1 MMAEAEGTGTR
12 RAGGSPFDIYAV
24 RFVLLAAAYW
34 ATGFIGLRWSIVPG
48 AGTALWPAAGVAF
61 AGLMIGGLRL
71 WPAIVV
77 GRLLIAVTVGSPQPI
92 WADLTFA
99 VGTMLGALVPAWL
112 FTRYRLFDPALRRM
126 RDVAWIAFGAS
137 AGGATISASFGAAAL
152 LAAGTDP
159 SRLFEVWR
167 NWWFGFGVG
176 VIVVAPL
183 ILSWWY
189 RRGEGLAAR
198 SWLHLALALATVA
211 ALAGLVFLWGGSQML
226 RVWHILPA
234 FVWVAIAFQVRG
246 VTVALAITSVAAV
259 WAAVAGGGP
268 MALPEFGVAQQLLL
282 TQEFMA
288 ISAVTMLFLAAAVD
302 ERRDLESQA
311 RLAAIVSSSP
321 DAMIS
326 YAPSGRI
333 RSWNRGA
340 ETLFGYSAEEA
351 LAADYRL
358 LVPGDAAEG
367 QGAAFE
373 RALAGEPVQFEAVRL
388 AKGARPVAVAITA
401 SQMLARDGSVL
412 GVAAVMRDISERKR
426 AETYQRLLVNELNH
440 RVKNTLAIVQA
451 IAHQSFS
458 AGRDMEEAKAAFEGR
473 LTALSAAHDVL
484 TRESW
489 ESASMLRIVEDALAP
504 YQGATRRFRVDGED
518 LRLPPKT
525 AVSLALAIHELAT
538 NAVKYGALSTDEGC
552 VDVCWRAADSRLRFE
567 WREEGGPPVA
577 APSRRGF
584 GTRLIERS
592 LAAEFEGEVKIEFAR
607 EGVVCTIDAPL
618 PEVVR

>member
-1 MMAEAEGTGTR
+1 MT
-12 RAGGSPFDIYAV
+12 AV
-24 RFVLLAAAYW
+24 
-34 ATGFIGLRWSIVPG
+34 
-48 AGTALWPAAGVAF
+48 
-61 AGLMIGGLRL
+61 GGLRL
-71 WPAIVV
+71 WPAIVA
-77 GRLLIAVTVGSPQPI
+77 GRLLIAYTVGSPQPI
-92 WADLTFA
+92 WADVAFA

-112 FTRYRLFDPALRRM
+112 FARYRLFDPALRRM
-126 RDVAWIAFGAS
+126 RDVMWLAFGAS
-137 AGGATISASFGAAAL
+137 AGGAAISASFGAAAL
-152 LAAGTDP
+152 WLAGTNPD
-159 SRLFEVWR
+159 RLLNVWR

-176 VIVVAPL
+176 VVVVAPL

-189 RRGEGLAAR
+189 RRGEGLRAR
-198 SWLHLALALATVA
+198 SWLHLAVALATVA
-211 ALAGLVFLWGGSQML
+211 LLSGLVFLWGDSPML

-246 VTVALAITSVAAV
+246 VTLALAIASVAAV
-259 WAAVAGGGP
+259 WAAIVGGGP
-268 MALPEFGVAQQLLL
+268 MALHELDVAGQLLL

-302 ERRDLESQA
+302 ERRDLEGQA

-326 YAPSGRI
+326 YSTSGRI

-340 ETLFGYSAEEA
+340 EALFGYSEAEA

-358 LVPGDAAEG
+358 LIP
-367 QGAAFE
+367 QGAGEGHGASFD
-373 RALAGEPVQFEAVRL
+373 RALAGEAVQFDTVRV
-388 AKGARPVAVAITA
+388 AKDGRQIAVAITA
-401 SQMLARDGSVL
+401 SRMLARDGSVL
-412 GVAAVMRDISERKR
+412 GVAAVMRDVSERKR

-458 AGRDMEEAKAAFEGR
+458 GGRDVEEAKAAFEGR

-504 YQGATRRFRVDGED
+504 YRGEAGRFRIEGED

-538 NAVKYGALSTDEGC
+538 NAVKYGALS
-552 VDVCWRAADSRLRFE
+552 VDGGFVEIRWRVEPTAGERGGRMHFE
-567 WREEGGPPVA
+567 WREQSGPPVA
-577 APSRRGF
+577 VPSRRGF

-592 LAAEFEGEVKIEFAR
+592 LAAEFEGEVAIDFR
-607 EGVVCTIDAPL
+607 PEGVVCTVDAPL
-618 PEVVR
+618 PDVAR

>member
-1 MMAEAEGTGTR
+1 MIPRNERPGTR
-12 RAGGSPFDIYAV
+12 SGLRSALNHYAV
-24 RFVLLAAAYW
+24 RLALLALAYW
-34 ATGFIGLRWSIVPG
+34 ATGFLGLRWSIVPG

-61 AGLMIGGLRL
+61 AGLVIGGLRL
-71 WPAIVV
+71 WPAIVA
-77 GRLLIAVTVGSPQPI
+77 GRLLIAYTVDSPQPV
-92 WADLTFA
+92 WADFTFS

-112 FTRYRLFDPALRRM
+112 FARYRLFDPALRRM
-126 RDVAWIAFGAS
+126 RDVIWLAFGAG
-137 AGGATISASFGAAAL
+137 AGGAAISASFGTAAL
-152 LAAGTDP
+152 WLAGTDAE
-159 SRLFEVWR
+159 RLPNVWR
-167 NWWFGFGVG
+167 NWWFGFAVG
-176 VIVVAPL
+176 VVVVAPL

-189 RRGEGLAAR
+189 RRAEGLRAR
-198 SWLHLALALATVA
+198 SWLHLAVALATVA
-211 ALAGLVFLWGGSQML
+211 FLASLVFLWGESPML

-246 VTVALAITSVAAV
+246 VTIALAIASVAAV
-259 WAAVAGGGP
+259 WAAIVGSGP
-268 MALPEFGVAQQLLL
+268 MALDELNVAGQLLL

-311 RLAAIVSSSP
+311 RLAAIVSSSA

-326 YAPSGRI
+326 YSRNGRI
-333 RSWNRGA
+333 RSWNSGA
-340 ETLFGYSAEEA
+340 EALFGYSEEEA

-358 LVPGDAAEG
+358 LVPEDAGEG
-367 QGAAFE
+367 QGASFE
-373 RALAGEPVQFEAVRL
+373 RALAGEAVQFDTIRIG
-388 AKGARPVAVAITA
+388 KGGRRIAVAITA
-401 SQMLARDGSVL
+401 SRMLARDGSVL
-412 GVAAVMRDISERKR
+412 GVAAVMRDVSERKR

-458 AGRDMEEAKAAFEGR
+458 GGRDAGEAKAAFEGR

-504 YQGATRRFRVDGED
+504 YAGEPGRFRLSGED

-538 NAVKYGALSTDEGC
+538 NAVKYGALSLDGGFVAIEWT
-552 VDVCWRAADSRLRFE
+552 AAAGRLHFR
-567 WREEGGPPVA
+567 WREQGGPPVA
-577 APSRRGF
+577 APTRRGF

-592 LAAEFEGEVKIEFAR
+592 LAAEFDGEVRIEFR
-607 EGVVCTIDAPL
+607 PEGVVCTVDAPL
-618 PEVVR
+618 PEVAR

>member
-1 MMAEAEGTGTR
+1 LSGPRSA
-12 RAGGSPFDIYAV
+12 FDHYAV
-24 RFVLLAAAYW
+24 RFVLLVLAYW
-34 ATGFIGLRWSIVPG
+34 ATGFLGLRWSIVPG

-61 AGLMIGGLRL
+61 AGLLIGGLRL
-71 WPAIVV
+71 WPAIVA
-77 GRLLIAVTVGSPQPI
+77 GRLLIAWTVGSPQPV
-92 WADLTFA
+92 WADLCFA
-99 VGTMLGALVPAWL
+99 FGTMLGALFPAWL
-112 FTRYRLFDPALRRM
+112 FVRYRLLDPTMRRM
-126 RDVAWIAFGAS
+126 RDVACVALGAG
-137 AGGATISASFGAAAL
+137 AGGATISATIGAAAL
-152 LAAGTDP
+152 WLAGTEPD
-159 SRLFEVWR
+159 RLFAAWR

-176 VIVVAPL
+176 VVVVAPL
-183 ILSWWY
+183 ILSWWH
-189 RRGEGLAAR
+189 RRGDGLHLR
-198 SWLHLALALATVA
+198 SWLHLFAALATA
-211 ALAGLVFLWGGSQML
+211 ALLSGLVFIWGESQML

-246 VTVALAITSVAAV
+246 VTLALAITSVAAV
-259 WAAVAGGGP
+259 WAAITGGGP
-268 MALPEFGVAQQLLL
+268 MALAELSVAQQLLL
-282 TQEFMA
+282 TQEFIA
-288 ISAVTMLFLAAAVD
+288 ITAVTMLFLAAAVD

-326 YAPSGRI
+326 YSRSGRI

-340 ETLFGYSAEEA
+340 EALFGYSEEEA

-358 LVPGDAAEG
+358 LVPEDAGEG
-367 QGAAFE
+367 QGASFE
-373 RALAGEPVQFEAVRL
+373 RALAGEAVQFDTVRL
-388 AKGARPVAVAITA
+388 AKGGRRIEVAITA
-401 SQMLARDGSVL
+401 SRMLARDGSVL
-412 GVAAVMRDISERKR
+412 GVAGVMRDVSERKR

-504 YQGATRRFRVDGED
+504 YRGGAGRFRIAGED

-538 NAVKYGALSTDEGC
+538 NAVKYGALS
-552 VDVCWRAADSRLRFE
+552 VDGGFVEVE
-567 WREEGGPPVA
+567 WRVTPTAGERGGRLHFQWREQGGPPVE

-592 LAAEFEGEVKIEFAR
+592 LAAEFEGEVGIEFR
-607 EGVVCTIDAPL
+607 PEGVVCTVDAPL
-618 PEVVR
+618 PDVPR

>member
-1 MMAEAEGTGTR
+1 MTLGSETEAKRSGAR
-12 RAGGSPFDIYAV
+12 RALDSYAL
-24 RFVLLAAAYW
+24 RLLLLAGAYW
-34 ATGFIGLRWSIVPG
+34 ATGWLGLLWSIVPG

-61 AGLMIGGLRL
+61 AGLIVGGLRL
-71 WPAIVV
+71 WPAIVA
-77 GRLLIAVTVGSPQPI
+77 GRMLIALSVGSPQPL
-92 WADLTFA
+92 WADFA
-99 VGTMLGALVPAWL
+99 FSIGTMLGALAPAWL
-112 FTRYRLFDPALRRM
+112 FARYRLFDPALRRI
-126 RDVAWIAFGAS
+126 RDVVWLAFGAG
-137 AGGATISASFGAAAL
+137 AGGATISATFGAAAL
-152 LAAGTDP
+152 WAAGTDGQ
-159 SRLFEVWR
+159 RLFEVWR

-176 VIVVAPL
+176 VVVVAPL

-189 RRGEGLAAR
+189 RRGQGLGAR
-198 SWLHLALALATVA
+198 SWLHLGA
-211 ALAGLVFLWGGSQML
+211 ALGVVAFLSGLVFIWGGSEML

-246 VTVALAITSVAAV
+246 VTLALAITSVAAV
-259 WAAVAGGGP
+259 WAAIVGGGP
-268 MALPEFGVAQQLLL
+268 MALHQLSVAQQLLL

-288 ISAVTMLFLAAAVD
+288 ISGVTMLFLAAAVD

-311 RLAAIVSSSP
+311 RLAAIVSSSL
-321 DAMIS
+321 DAIIS
-326 YAPSGRI
+326 YSPDGRI

-340 ETLFGYSAEEA
+340 EALFGYTEAEA

-358 LVPGDAAEG
+358 LVPEDAAQG
-367 QGAAFE
+367 QGAAFD
-373 RALAGEPVQFEAVRL
+373 RALAGEAVQFDAVRIG
-388 AKGARPVAVAITA
+388 KDGRRIDVAITA
-401 SQMLARDGSVL
+401 SRTVARDGAVL
-412 GVAAVMRDISERKR
+412 GVAGVMRDISERKR

-458 AGRDMEEAKAAFEGR
+458 SGRGAEEAKAAFEGR

-504 YQGATRRFRVDGED
+504 YRGAAGRFRIAGED

-538 NAVKYGALSTDEGC
+538 NAVKYGSLSVDGGFVEIAWTVGEG
-552 VDVCWRAADSRLRFE
+552 RLQFR
-567 WREEGGPPVA
+567 WREQGGPAVA

-592 LAAEFEGEVKIEFAR
+592 LAAEFEGEVSIDFR
-607 EGVVCTIDAPL
+607 PDGVVCTVDAPL
-618 PEVVR
+618 PRAR